1 MVPYLEARMTI
12 IPPAV
17 LTTAQLVGGLVASA
31 KNAVDLAKASSDHA
45 LKGAV
50 CELYDS
56 LLDVKARVLDLDEE
70 NRGLKA
76 ELARRGEFDG
86 PIKPHGY
93 FFYKDRPDKPLCPK
107 CFQSQPSNPVFLS
120 PIETG
125 KLRRC
130 PICHWD
136 HYETDEQPSKPV
148 RMGRPRIGSF
158 RKR

>member
-1 MVPYLEARMTI
+1 MTI
-12 IPPAV
+12 LPPAV

-31 KNAVDLAKASSDHA
+31 KNAVDLAKASPDHA

-76 ELARRGEFDG
+76 DLARRGEFVG
-86 PIKPHGY
+86 PMEPHGY
-93 FFYKDRPDKPLCPK
+93 FFYKDKPDKPLCPK

-120 PIETG
+120 PLEATITG

-130 PICHWD
+130 PICHWM
-136 HYETDEQPSKPV
+136 HYETDEQPFQPA
-148 RMGRPRIGSF
+148 RMGRPTIGSF
-158 RKR
+158 RNR